1 MVFDTMLKAPVLL
14 LLNTY
19 LSLSSC
25 YLIPQIRNILLNS
38 LIMKMFIDAGK
49 KKNIYRKY
57 QTPLI
62 VANKTDIDY

>member
-1 MVFDTMLKAPVLL
+1 
-14 LLNTY
+14 
-19 LSLSSC
+19 
-25 YLIPQIRNILLNS
+25 
-38 LIMKMFIDAGK
+38 MKMFIDAGK